1 MTACTSMQIVQSS
14 PQQNLA
20 GQLSAGDDVSL
31 VTRDGKHYDLAIT
44 HVDANSLTGQD
55 AHGKKWK
62 VRREAIAS
70 LEVRRFSTGKTAG
83 LSAAIVAGV
92 YVVGAL
98 AIAIAANSISEGF
111 EKMFGGYRVRS
122 AERRVVKGGVS
133 MCRTLC

>member
-1 MTACTSMQIVQSS
+1 MLRTIVVVLCLLCMTACTSMQIVQSS

-70 LEVRRFSTGKTAG
+70 QIGRGSGRGRVGQYVWISG
-83 LSAAIVAGV
+83 VAV
-92 YVVGAL
+92 PL
-98 AIAIAANSISEGF
+98 Q
-111 EKMFGGYRVRS
+111 K
-122 AERRVVKGGVS
+122 KKKKK
-133 MCRTLC
+133 

>member
-1 MTACTSMQIVQSS
+1 MRISDWSS
-14 PQQNLA
+14 DVCSSDLQNLA

-83 LSAAIVAGV
+83 LKLGRASCRDRVCP
-92 YVVGAL
+92 YV
-98 AIAIAANSISEGF
+98 
-111 EKMFGGYRVRS
+111 
-122 AERRVVKGGVS
+122 
-133 MCRTLC
+133 